1 MEKQLN
7 IQKKFQKL
15 LKNDVTTQDFKNTM
29 FLGLFEEVAEL
40 MKETPFKKHKKNQT
54 FNKDNFCKELVDI
67 QIYLLN
73 LLISVDL
80 EWKNFKQLV
89 DKKQKI
95 NFDRQQTG
103 Y

>member
-73 LLISVDL
+73 LLISVGL
-80 EWKNFKQLV
+80 EWKDFEQLV